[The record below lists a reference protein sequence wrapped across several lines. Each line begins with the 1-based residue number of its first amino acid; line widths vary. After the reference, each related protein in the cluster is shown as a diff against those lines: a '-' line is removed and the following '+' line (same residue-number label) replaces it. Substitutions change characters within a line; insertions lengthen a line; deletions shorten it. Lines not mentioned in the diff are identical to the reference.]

1 MLPLI
6 PQDKANHF
14 IYGCLIYFV
23 LQVILTPVFALI
35 ATSGIAIA
43 KEVYDKKS
51 KKGTPEILDALYTI
65 AGAIPLFT
73 LEILSC

>member
-1 MLPLI
+1 MLLLI

-23 LQVILTPVFALI
+23 LQFILTPVFALI

-51 KKGTPEILDALYTI
+51 KKGTPEILDALYTV
-65 AGAIPLFT
+65 AGCIPLFLIQIT
-73 LEILSC
+73 KC